1 MNNTGVKGA
10 RLRTIDITMIG
21 LFCALGAVCA
31 WISFPIAEIPI
42 TMQTFSVFLT
52 LAVLGG
58 MRGTISIALYVALG
72 AVGVPVFSGMRG
84 GIGVLLGVTGGYI
97 IGFIFSSLVFWLITA
112 RLGNGIVVTALA
124 SVIGLIICYAFGSL
138 WFMAVYASGTGSIGL
153 GAVLIKCVI
162 PYLIPDAV
170 KIALAVS
177 VSGTLRKIMKNRAA

>member
-52 LAVLGG
+52 LAVL
-58 MRGTISIALYVALG
+58 
-72 AVGVPVFSGMRG
+72 
-84 GIGVLLGVTGGYI
+84 
-97 IGFIFSSLVFWLITA
+97 
-112 RLGNGIVVTALA
+112 
-124 SVIGLIICYAFGSL
+124 AFGSL

-153 GAVLIKCVI
+153 GAVLIKCVV